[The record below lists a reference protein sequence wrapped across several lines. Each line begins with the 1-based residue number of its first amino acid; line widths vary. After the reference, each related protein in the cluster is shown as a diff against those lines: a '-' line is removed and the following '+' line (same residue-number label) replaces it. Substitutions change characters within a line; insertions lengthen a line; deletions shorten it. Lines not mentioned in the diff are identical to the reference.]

1 MKNNKVFIIAEIAQ
15 AHEGSLGI
23 AHSYIDVLAECGV
36 DAIKFQTH
44 IAEAESSEFE
54 SFRVKFSFE
63 DETRFD
69 YWKRMEFTKEQW
81 LGLKEHCENKG
92 IEFISSPFSCAAVDL
107 LEEIG
112 VKRFKIG
119 SGEMT
124 NFLMLS
130 KIANTGKPIIL
141 SSGMSD
147 YKELQQCIEFLKPF
161 GNEVSLLQCTTA
173 YPTKPEQWGLGEI
186 SALKSRFDIPVG
198 FSDHSSDITAG
209 IAAVSL
215 GAEILEFHATFHKDM
230 FGPDAKASLSIDETK
245 QLVQS
250 VRALEL
256 ALNAENTKE
265 DMSQF
270 SELKNLFGKSLAVNK
285 NLSKGDTIDI
295 NDLESKKP
303 GDKGISAREF
313 QSVLGKKLLR
323 DKTQWQFLSNSDIE
337 N

>member
-1 MKNNKVFIIAEIAQ
+1 LKKVFIIAEIAQ

-23 AHSYIDVLAECGV
+23 AHSYIDALANCGV
-36 DAIKFQTH
+36 DAVKFQTH

-54 SFRVKFSFE
+54 SFRVKFSYE
-63 DETRFD
+63 DQTRFD

-112 VKRFKIG
+112 VKRYKIG

-124 NFLMLS
+124 NFLMLN
-130 KIANTGKPIIL
+130 KIANTGKPVIL

-147 YKELQQCIEFLKPF
+147 YKELEECIAFLNPF

-173 YPTKPEQWGLGEI
+173 YPTKPEQWGLKEI
-186 SALKSRFDIPVG
+186 SELKSRFNVPVG
-198 FSDHSSDITAG
+198 YSDHSSDITAG

-215 GAEILEFHATFHKDM
+215 GAEILEFHVAFHKGM
-230 FGPDAKASLSIDETK
+230 FGPDAKASLTVEETK

-250 VRALEL
+250 VRSLEI
-256 ALNAENTKE
+256 AFTSENSKS
-265 DMSQF
+265 DMSGF
-270 SELKNLFGKSLAVNK
+270 SELKNLFGKSLSVNK
-285 NLSKGDTIDI
+285 NLLKGHII
-295 NDLESKKP
+295 SIEDLESKKP
-303 GDKGISAREF
+303 GDKGISAKEF
-313 QSVLGKKLLR
+313 QAVIGKKLLR
-323 DKTQWQFLSNSDIE
+323 DLNQWQFLSCSDLE
-337 N
+337 D